1 MQDALLEYA
10 SSGTFKIK
18 RLKMPNNFEIYES
31 KKTNGPK
38 QVIQNQLRSYM
49 YEGGE
54 LFLLPK
60 TFNLVG
66 FQIFWLLAY
75 TKKVIPETSRAH

>member
-1 MQDALLEYA
+1 
-10 SSGTFKIK
+10 
-18 RLKMPNNFEIYES
+18 
-31 KKTNGPK
+31 
-38 QVIQNQLRSYM
+38 M